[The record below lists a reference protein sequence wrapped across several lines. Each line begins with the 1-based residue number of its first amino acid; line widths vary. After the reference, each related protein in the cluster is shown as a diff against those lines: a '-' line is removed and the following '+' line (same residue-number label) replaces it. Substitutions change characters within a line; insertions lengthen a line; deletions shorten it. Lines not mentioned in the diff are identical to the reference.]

1 MALTQMKNDNLNQQS
16 MGCLFNE
23 RICYKIIYKIYSQRG

>member
-23 RICYKIIYKIYSQRG
+23 RICCKITHKIYSQRG